1 MININNIFCCNFNLK
16 NNTINGFYF
25 CTFCKNELFIRKDYC
40 QVYNQDD
47 SFFLIENNSLIY
59 IYDEKET
66 RKEIIANFPTNEIA
80 INKALYLINN
90 QDNLIFL

>member
-16 NNTINGFYF
+16 NNTINNFYF
-25 CTFCKNELFIRKDYC
+25 CTFCKNELFIGKDYC
-40 QVYNQDD
+40 QVYNQND

-66 RKEIIANFPTNEIA
+66 RKEQIIANIPNEIA
-80 INKALYLINN
+80 VNKAFHLMNN
-90 QDNLIFL
+90 PDNLIFL